1 MTAPRKMPDWAY
13 NQMIDGLQ
21 KLLVLRLQ
29 GAPPADTI
37 TALATVWEE
46 ALTPITWAW
55 TQEQDGA
62 RLPSAFSHLI
72 QTSAR
77 WVSPAQLIEQIPK
90 RPEPV
95 ISGLLESKRAPL
107 TETEKAEHQKRMQK
121 MFADLDKFSKERSLK
136 PPPPR
141 KPEDLLYEHYLVYD
155 PKTGQKRDQPL
166 PDKRKKKS

>member
-1 MTAPRKMPDWAY
+1 MKVPKKMPDWAY

-37 TALATVWEE
+37 TALAMVWEE

-55 TQEQDGA
+55 TNEQDGE

-90 RPEPV
+90 RPEPM

-107 TETEKAEHQKRMQK
+107 TEQQRAEHQKRMEI
-121 MFADLDKFSKERSLK
+121 FYATLDKFSAERSLK
-136 PPPPR
+136 PPPP
-141 KPEDLLYEHYLVYD
+141 KTAEDLLYEWSLVYD
-155 PKTGQKRDQPL
+155 PETGKKRDHHL
-166 PDKRKKKS
+166 PDRRKK